1 MSKLYTEEEVRD
13 ALEMKQYIIHGRHLT
28 NDEIIYQITSIE
40 LPTDEEI
47 WDESVEIY
55 PYPNPLTVGLEVGT
69 SMKRSYFTVG
79 AKWMRDKIKGDS
91 NSEIPNLS

>member
-1 MSKLYTEEEVRD
+1 MSKLYTEEQVKKFFEEHYFLMEKD
-13 ALEMKQYIIHGRHLT
+13 LEDFI
-28 NDEIIYQITSIE
+28 SIE

-69 SMKRSYFTVG
+69 SMKRSYFTEG
-79 AKWMRDKIKGDS
+79 AKWMRDKMKGGGD
-91 NSEIPNLS
+91 E